1 MTDPK
6 EMKEKERK
14 EMLKKIGYFTVNDLL
29 QKLQELKEKG
39 FGDELV
45 GSDLEHYKICEYDNF
60 LKYVVIE

>member
-1 MTDPK
+1 MDDK
-6 EMKEKERK
+6 KEKERK
-14 EMLKKIGYFTVNDLL
+14 EMLKKVGYFTVDSLL

-45 GSDLEHYKICEYDNF
+45 GSDSEHYQICEYDNF